1 MKRLVIA
8 VDCDDVLMPS
18 AEKIVEL
25 YNRKFNTNVLLADS
39 QTPNADWQASR
50 EEIGE
55 RIYDIQLTDEYLK
68 IRPYD
73 DAIEVCRRLA
83 RSHDLHLV
91 KARPGRIMATT
102 IAMLE
107 ANFKDVFQEI
117 EHVGIDGNKGEV
129 CRNLRADVLIDD
141 NYKHLETARACDIES
156 RVWFG
161 DYPWQDAI
169 IATDDTI
176 RCRNWAEVEQEIE
189 RIAGQ

>member
-25 YNRKFNTNVLLADS
+25 YNRKFNTNVLLAES

-68 IRPYD
+68 VRPYD
-73 DAIEVCRRLA
+73 DAVEVCRRLA

-91 KARPGRIMATT
+91 TARPGRIMATT

-141 NYKHLETARACDIES
+141 NYKHLETAQACRIES
-156 RVWFG
+156 RIWFG
-161 DYPWQDAI
+161 DYSWQDAI

-176 RCRNWAEVEQEIE
+176 RCRNWAEAEQEIE